1 MRTPKFRIWDKL
13 RKAFIFYGD
22 IKEFAVE
29 LSGRG
34 ESLEFPIS
42 IYDEEE
48 AVFQQSTGLL
58 DKSGKEIYE
67 GDVLK
72 LSFNAMG
79 IRDENNKPLF
89 IVGMGDEEWIQRE
102 KNIEVKFKINKNSVV
117 LDLESYLD
125 TICPDRKSLTYE
137 VIGNIFENKEL
148 LE

>member
-1 MRTPKFRIWDKL
+1 MRTLKFRIWDKL

-58 DKSGKEIYE
+58 DKNGKDVYE
-67 GDVLK
+67 GDILRVEYDLPPEYNSK
-72 LSFNAMG
+72 PFIDFVDFYDGNFILDNHREG
-79 IRDENNKPLF
+79 IGECYHS
-89 IVGMGDEEWIQRE
+89 
-102 KNIEVKFKINKNSVV
+102 SV
-117 LDLESYLD
+117 
-125 TICPDRKSLTYE
+125 